1 MPINDY
7 LKQKDKKQKGGFNDK
22 LARFWNKYGDAI
34 ANIPFIPGTGIL
46 DWFVTRKVL
55 GHPSREDT
63 DKILKEHKA
72 ILIKNLNASLKK
84 GIPDLKYKT
93 AVDNVNKAIEINKN
107 APEGRLMQIRP
118 FESKFN
124 KPSIRSFNTFDKRKT
139 KQAFRLLSRLELE
152 RQRFKPEAGKPV
164 RKLNLIR
171 KAA

>member
-1 MPINDY
+1 MPIDDY
-7 LKQKDKKQKGGFNDK
+7 LKQKGKQKGGFNDK

-63 DKILKEHKA
+63 DKILKAHKS
-72 ILIKNLNASLKK
+72 ILIKNLNDSLKK
-84 GIPDLKYKT
+84 GLPELKYKT
-93 AVDNVNKAIEINKN
+93 AITNVNKAIEINRN

-118 FESKFN
+118 FESKF
-124 KPSIRSFNTFDKRKT
+124 KMPSVHSLNRFDERKT
-139 KQAFRLLSRLELE
+139 KQAFRALSRLEHE
-152 RQRFKPEAGKPV
+152 RKKFQPKVGKPV
-164 RKLNLIR
+164 QRVNLIK